1 MPSIGI
7 DVSGDLQIV
16 ADLES
21 KAAKVGAET
30 FVVVRTWGLALNR
43 AVQAHASG
51 RPGPRVRTGD
61 YRRSWSVITYTRLGG
76 EAVAEAGTNAPQGPR
91 LEFGFTGVD
100 ALGRHYNQ
108 PPFPHA
114 RPALTEVEGPFVA
127 ALEKVVGS

>member
-1 MPSIGI
+1 MPSIAI
-7 DVSGDLQIV
+7 DVSGDLEIV
-16 ADLES
+16 AALDS
-21 KAAKVGAET
+21 KAAKVGGET
-30 FVVVRTWGLALNR
+30 FLVVRTWGLALNR

-76 EAVAEAGTNAPQGPR
+76 EAIAEAGTNAPQGPR
-91 LEFGFTGVD
+91 LEFGFTGED

-114 RPALTEVEGPFVA
+114 RPALTEIEAPFVS
-127 ALEKVVGS
+127 ALGRVIAS